1 MRGAL
6 VGATLLFLLGWGP
19 AWADTPA
26 QAPVVTP
33 VQGGGLLDEAWGR
46 REDAL
51 AQRNRA
57 VVASV
62 EEGPALAQD
71 LAWMDGLASERP
83 GGSGRRGLVGQNILV
98 PRQLSYPAFFVAA
111 APVTNPPDPTG

>member
-6 VGATLLFLLGWGP
+6 LGATLLFLLGSVP

-26 QAPVVTP
+26 QTPVVTP
-33 VQGGGLLDEAWGR
+33 VQAGGILDEAWGR

-62 EEGPALAQD
+62 EEGPALADD

-83 GGSGRRGLVGQNILV
+83 GGSGRRGLVGQTVLV
-98 PRQLSYPAFFVAA
+98 PRVLRCGDARDQR
-111 APVTNPPDPTG
+111 TRPDR